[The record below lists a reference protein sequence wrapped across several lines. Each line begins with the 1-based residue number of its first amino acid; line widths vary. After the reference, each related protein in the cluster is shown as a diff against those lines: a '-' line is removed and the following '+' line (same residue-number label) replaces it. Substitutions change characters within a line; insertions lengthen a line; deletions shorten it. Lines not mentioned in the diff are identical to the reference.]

1 MQVIWLELP
10 RFFFIFCNFT
20 EILVNHKYII
30 KKVVILQLGQQSK
43 QQWCFVPCRLM
54 LSQFLISQT
63 KLFFPDVKQ
72 KLKCQNGWTKARL

>member
-1 MQVIWLELP
+1 MQVIRLELP
-10 RFFFIFCNFT
+10 RFSQSSDNY
-20 EILVNHKYII
+20 VI

-63 KLFFPDVKQ
+63 KLFFSR
-72 KLKCQNGWTKARL
+72 C